1 MSGGPN
7 LKRLA
12 GLLRPGTV
20 ASRVLCVVALVAGTA
35 AQAGPELDPGT
46 FYHYLS
52 PKQNSRV
59 VSIRNLGDAT
69 AFVRVQTAELTFDEA
84 GEPHERPLDDEDGFN
99 RALLVTPP
107 RLIIPAQGAQSVRL
121 IYRGA
126 RTVERYFRVR
136 YVPVAPEANDAFALQ
151 PEEASAYADAL
162 SAGVGVLKA
171 IGTIVIMSPSQPRYA
186 TRLVPSEQALRI
198 INEGNA
204 TVRLDRVQACK
215 VDTEVCAPAPGLH
228 IRPGQEG
235 RLEHRNDEVYR
246 FELREGPKR
255 SSHVYPQA
263 GRS

>member
-1 MSGGPN
+1 MKGGQA
-7 LKRLA
+7 LTRYA
-12 GLLRPGTV
+12 GRPRRRATV
-20 ASRVLCVVALVAGTA
+20 SRVLLAVALLA
-35 AQAGPELDPGT
+35 ATDAHAGPELDPGT
-46 FYHYLS
+46 FYHYLG
-52 PKQNSRV
+52 PKQSSRV
-59 VSIRNLGDAT
+59 VSVRNLGDAT
-69 AFVRVQTAELTFDEA
+69 AFVRVQSAELTFDAA
-84 GEPHERPLDDEDGFN
+84 GEAHERPLDEESGFS
-99 RALLVTPP
+99 RVLLVTPP
-107 RLIIPAQGAQSVRL
+107 RLIIAAQGAQSVRF
-121 IYRGA
+121 IYRGP
-126 RTVERYFRVR
+126 RVVERYFRLR
-136 YVPVAPEANDAFALQ
+136 YVPVAPQAHDDFALQ

-186 TRLVPSEQALRI
+186 TRLVPGEQALRI